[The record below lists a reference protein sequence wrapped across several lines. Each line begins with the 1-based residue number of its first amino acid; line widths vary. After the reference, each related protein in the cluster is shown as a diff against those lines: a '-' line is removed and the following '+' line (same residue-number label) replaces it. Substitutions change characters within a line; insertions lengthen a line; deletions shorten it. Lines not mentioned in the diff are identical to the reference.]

1 MNNLNERIHVFA
13 DKNKDHGITST
24 GGYLIQYEKISH
36 DRFGYPRYLLHYS
49 DLGLRQYDS
58 IIGRVTGLKKYRGKT
73 KGDGLYTLTSF
84 SLAEDLEQIILTIKD
99 FNEINDILSEGGEN

>member
-1 MNNLNERIHVFA
+1 MNSLNERIRVFS
-13 DKNKDHGITST
+13 DKNKASGIIPT
-24 GGYLIQYEKISH
+24 GGYLMPYEKISH
-36 DRFGYPRYLLHYS
+36 DRFGYPRYLVHYT

-84 SLAEDLEQIILTIKD
+84 SLAEDLEQIILTIKSL
-99 FNEINDILSEGGEN
+99 NDGGEV

>member
-1 MNNLNERIHVFA
+1 MNNLNERIRVFA
-13 DKNKDHGITST
+13 DKNKASGITPT
-24 GGYLIQYEKISH
+24 GGYLIPYEKISH
-36 DRFGYPRYLLHYS
+36 DRFGYPRYLVHYT

-84 SLAEDLEQIILTIKD
+84 SLAEDLEQIIPTIKSL
-99 FNEINDILSEGGEN
+99 NDGGEV

>member
-1 MNNLNERIHVFA
+1 MNNLTERIRVFS
-13 DKNKDHGITST
+13 DKNKASGITPT
-24 GGYLIQYEKISH
+24 GGYLIPYEKITH
-36 DRFGYPRYLLHYS
+36 DRFGYPRYLVHYT

-84 SLAEDLEQIILTIKD
+84 SLAEDLEQIILTIKSL
-99 FNEINDILSEGGEN
+99 NDGGEV

>member
-1 MNNLNERIHVFA
+1 MNNLNERIRVFS
-13 DKNKDHGITST
+13 DKNKASGIIPT
-24 GGYLIQYEKISH
+24 GGHLMPYEKISH
-36 DRFGYPRYLLHYS
+36 DRFGYPRYLVHYT

-84 SLAEDLEQIILTIKD
+84 SLAEDLEQIIRTVKSL
-99 FNEINDILSEGGEN
+99 NESGGA

>member
-1 MNNLNERIHVFA
+1 MNNLSERIRVFS
-13 DKNKDHGITST
+13 DKNKASGIIPT
-24 GGYLIQYEKISH
+24 GGYLIPYEKISH
-36 DRFGYPRYLLHYS
+36 DRFGYPRYLVHYT

-84 SLAEDLEQIILTIKD
+84 SLAKEKKKKKKTEKRK
-99 FNEINDILSEGGEN
+99 NEGGEVK